1 MRMHVSSRVL
11 FRVTTAVVMSILGI
25 GAVGTQAMA
34 WANAPA
40 AHTKP
45 LTASQ
50 TGAITGLIPGGA
62 AQAVNYTIAN
72 PNDAAAMLRGV
83 AMSITRVSY
92 VAAAGT
98 GSGTTWASHP
108 AGGAAPGC
116 AASNFTL
123 AAPAVPAQKVAPGK
137 TSFAQLTTSKRASIA
152 MVNTRANQDNCKG
165 VQITLAISAE

>member
-25 GAVGTQAMA
+25 GVVGTQAVA
-34 WANAPA
+34 WATAPG

-50 TGAITGLIPGGA
+50 TGAITDLIPGGA

-72 PNDAAAMLRGV
+72 PNDAAALLRGV
-83 AMSITRVSY
+83 TMSITRVSY
-92 VAAAGT
+92 VGAAGT
-98 GSGTTWASHP
+98 GTGTTWASHP

-116 AASNFTL
+116 AASNFTVV
-123 AAPAVPAQKVAPGK
+123 APAVPAQKVAPGK
-137 TSFAQLTTSKRASIA
+137 TSFAQLTITKRASIA
-152 MVNTRANQDNCKG
+152 MINTRANQDNCKG